1 MKKLV
6 YIVAALLLILPS
18 TTSAVILSVGASAR
32 FKTISD
38 AIAAASPSDTIMVNS
53 GIYREGNILV
63 TKSLIIIGHH
73 YPVLDGNFKD
83 EIFTVAAPK
92 VTIEGF
98 RIIQSGRSSIADL
111 AGIKCLDAHYVHIKN
126 NIFENTFFGI
136 HLSNTNYALIT
147 GNRLKSKAEFEYQSG
162 NGIHLW
168 KCNHANI
175 ISNTVEGHRDGIY
188 FEFVTQTNI
197 RKNTAVNNL
206 RYGLHFMFSHENVYE
221 DNIFRSNGAGVAVM
235 YTRKVKMYRNLFENN
250 RGTASYGMLL
260 KDITDSDVQDNRF
273 ENNTIGIYMEGT
285 SRTTFSANRFSD
297 NGWALKLMAS
307 CDNNHFTNNNFISNT
322 FDISTNGNTVLNSI
336 TRNYWDKYTGY
347 DLNRD
352 GLGDVP
358 FHPVN
363 LFSMITETVPSSIL
377 LWRSFLVFLL
387 DQAEKVIPA
396 ITPADLKDIQPVMKP
411 YDLR

>member
-1 MKKLV
+1 MKKLI
-6 YIVAALLLILPS
+6 YIVIAFVTVLPLSSMAAVLH
-18 TTSAVILSVGASAR
+18 VGAGAE
-32 FKTISD
+32 FKTIRD
-38 AIAAASPSDTIMVNS
+38 AIAKAQPRDTIIVNT
-53 GIYREGNILV
+53 GNYREGNIVV
-63 TKSLIIIGHH
+63 TKSLTIIGHH
-73 YPVLDGNFKD
+73 YPVLDGSYKD
-83 EIFTVAAPK
+83 EIFTIAAPK

-98 RIIQSGRSSIADL
+98 RIIQSGRSSISDL
-111 AGIKCLDAHYVHIKN
+111 AGVKCLDAHYVLIKN

-136 HLSNTNYALIT
+136 HLSNTDYAVIT
-147 GNRLKSKAEFEYQSG
+147 GNRLKSKSEFEYQAG

-168 KCNHANI
+168 KCNNANI
-175 ISNTVEGHRDGIY
+175 VSNTVEGHRDGIY
-188 FEFVTQTNI
+188 FEFVTKTNI
-197 RKNTAVNNL
+197 RKNTTVNNI

-235 YTRKVKMYRNLFENN
+235 YTRKVKMYRNTFENN

-260 KDITDSDVQDNRF
+260 KDISDSDVQNNRF

-285 SRTTFSANRFSD
+285 SRTTFSSNRFSE

-336 TRNYWDKYTGY
+336 VNNYWDKYAGY

-352 GLGDVP
+352 GIGDVA

-396 ITPADLKDIQPVMKP
+396 ITPEDLKDIQPVMKP